1 MENNLLLAIFVL
13 LAATVALVPLFKA
26 WGLGTILGYLVAG
39 VLIGPY
45 GLGLITDSE
54 TIRHISEFGVVMML
68 FLIGLELQ
76 PLELWRLRNKVAGL
90 GLTQLAGTG
99 LLLGLCAYQFGTTWQ
114 QAIIIGLALA
124 MSSTAIAL
132 QTVAARGITQ
142 TDTGRGSLAILLVQD
157 VAVIP
162 VFALVPLLAVGV
174 PLPAETVDA
183 GHDIIRKGADWG
195 TALQI
200 VIAFGVVIVA
210 GRYLVRPLM
219 RIIASTGVREAFTA
233 LGLALVVGAALV
245 TSWFG
250 LSPALGAFMGG
261 VLLAD
266 SEYRHE
272 LESNLE
278 PFKGL
283 LLGLF
288 FISVGTSIAFAVLAE
303 QPVLVI
309 GLVIGLV
316 LVKAAVIFVLTSL
329 FRMHIA
335 DRFLLSFLLSQSGE
349 FAFVILQFAQSA
361 GSLRDPQ
368 IELLTV
374 VVALSMAVTPLLLY
388 LFDKF
393 IARGRG
399 QQPQPAQASHIDSSN
414 KVIVLGYGRFGQIV
428 TRLLRAQG
436 FEMTL
441 IDDDPSQIELMK
453 RFGVKV
459 FYGDGGRLDI
469 LHAAGMQQA
478 KLVVIAVAGRERISS
493 IATLVRNNFPN
504 VKIAARA
511 VDRRHA
517 HDLTEIGVDVFERE
531 TFRSALALGQQ
542 ALTLLGYTK
551 PRSEHLADAFA
562 AHDRKILR
570 ESWSLRHDADAY
582 IGYLRQSNEM
592 LTNLMQADRE
602 THSIADNGKS
612 ARTQSKTKTAVRQK
626 SRATPARAPANNQAK
641 ARQKPPAKVAA
652 KTATK
657 TRPGTPAKAQ
667 AKSRAKSKT
676 TRPTK

>member
-54 TIRHISEFGVVMML
+54 TIRRISEFGIVMML

-90 GLTQLAGTG
+90 GLTQLVGTSAI
-99 LLLGLCAYQFGTTWQ
+99 LAFCAYQFGTTWQ
-114 QAIIIGLALA
+114 QATIIGLALS

-132 QTVAARGITQ
+132 QSVAARGITK

-157 VAVIP
+157 VAVI
-162 VFALVPLLAVGV
+162 FILALVPLLAFGT
-174 PLPAETVDA
+174 PPPANPGDA

-200 VIAFGVVIVA
+200 VFAFGVVIAA

-219 RIIASTGVREAFTA
+219 RLIAITGVREAFTA
-233 LGLALVVGAALV
+233 LGLALVVGASLV

-261 VLLAD
+261 VLLSD

-288 FISVGTSIAFAVLAE
+288 FISVGTSIAFS
-303 QPVLVI
+303 VLVAHPVQII
-309 GLVIGLV
+309 GSVIGLV
-316 LVKAAVIFVLTSL
+316 LIKAAVIFALTSM

-335 DRFLLSFLLSQSGE
+335 DRYLLSFLLSQAGE
-349 FAFVILQFAQSA
+349 FAFVILQFARSA
-361 GSLRDPQ
+361 NSIPSPQ
-368 IELLTV
+368 FEALTV

-388 LFDKF
+388 VFDRF
-393 IARGRG
+393 ITLSHKTVNTDETD
-399 QQPQPAQASHIDSSN
+399 QPDIEGTN
-414 KVIVLGYGRFGQIV
+414 KVVVLGYGRFGQIV

-459 FYGDGGRLDI
+459 FYGDGARIDI
-469 LHAAGMQQA
+469 LRAAAVDQA
-478 KLVVIAVAGRERISS
+478 ELVVIAVAGRDRISE
-493 IATLVRNNFPN
+493 IAALVRTNFPH

-511 VDRRHA
+511 VDRQHA
-517 HDLTEIGVDVFERE
+517 HALYEIGVDAFERE

-542 ALTLLGYTK
+542 SLSLLGYSAT
-551 PRSEHLADAFA
+551 RASRLSLAFA
-562 AHDRKILR
+562 EHDHKMLR
-570 ESWSLRHDADAY
+570 ESWDLRHDSDAY
-582 IGYLRQSNEM
+582 IGYMRQSTEM
-592 LTNLMQADRE
+592 LNTLMKADWENHGPKPAEIPVPR
-602 THSIADNGKS
+602 
-612 ARTQSKTKTAVRQK
+612 
-626 SRATPARAPANNQAK
+626 PARAKSTAPRKSRTLPAKPATRTVGKTGVKTSTRRKPTLAVKSAQPP
-641 ARQKPPAKVAA
+641 KPP
-652 KTATK
+652 
-657 TRPGTPAKAQ
+657 R
-667 AKSRAKSKT
+667 KSK
-676 TRPTK
+676 